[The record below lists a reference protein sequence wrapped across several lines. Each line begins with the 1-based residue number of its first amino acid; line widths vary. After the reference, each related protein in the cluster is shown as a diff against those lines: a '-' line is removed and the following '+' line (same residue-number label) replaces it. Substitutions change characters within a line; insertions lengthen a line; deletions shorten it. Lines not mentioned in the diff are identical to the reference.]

1 MNEFELQDKIIRS
14 KSLSVRDRFIMIAM
28 LKKVDWSTWSGQITQ
43 SYLNRYTGVSMST
56 IKAAL
61 KNLESM
67 KWITRTTQRTGA
79 RNTPTIIN
87 INVEHILKVHGV
99 KMNGS
104 NSTGE
109 NEPVKMNRS
118 NSTGE
123 NEPVKMNYNTID
135 INNNNIN
142 NNNINNNNINNKEY
156 VTRAEALEY
165 TSKQSFND
173 LYNLLDDRRKVP
185 LHVLN
190 AIHKRNEIE
199 RRFNESDIVSTQL
212 NEFERESIFDQFRKN
227 EIKEDFEKY
236 GHDSKI
242 VKNWSN

>member
-14 KSLSVRDRFIMIAM
+14 KNLSVRDRFIMIAM

-67 KWITRTTQRTGA
+67 KWITRTTQRNGA

-104 NSTGE
+104 TSTGE
-109 NEPVKMNRS
+109 NERVKINH
-118 NSTGE
+118 
-123 NEPVKMNYNTID
+123 NTID
-135 INNNNIN
+135 INNNNKTI
-142 NNNINNNNINNKEY
+142 NINNNNKTYI
-156 VTRAEALEY
+156 TRAEALEH
-165 TSKQSFND
+165 TSNLSFNN
-173 LYNLLDDRRKVP
+173 LAHLLDERNKVP
-185 LHVLN
+185 LHILN
-190 AIHKRNEIE
+190 AGHRRSEIE
-199 RRFNESDIVSTQL
+199 RRFNNSDLVSNQY
-212 NEFERESIFDQFRKN
+212 NQFERESIFEKFKKD
-227 EIKEDFEKY
+227 EIAEDFEIY

-242 VKNWSN
+242 VKSW

>member
-14 KSLSVRDRFIMIAM
+14 KNLSVRDRFIMIAM

-67 KWITRTTQRTGA
+67 KWITRITQRNGA

-104 NSTGE
+104 TSTGE
-109 NEPVKMNRS
+109 NERVRI
-118 NSTGE
+118 
-123 NEPVKMNYNTID
+123 NYNTID
-135 INNNNIN
+135 INNNNKTI
-142 NNNINNNNINNKEY
+142 NINNNNKTYI
-156 VTRAEALEY
+156 TRAEALQH
-165 TSKQSFND
+165 TSNLSFNN
-173 LYNLLDDRRKVP
+173 LAHLLDERNKIP
-185 LHVLN
+185 LHILN
-190 AIHKRNEIE
+190 AGHRRSEIE
-199 RRFNESDIVSTQL
+199 RRFNNSDLVSNQY
-212 NEFERESIFDQFRKN
+212 NQFERESIFEKFKKD
-227 EIKEDFEKY
+227 EIAEDFEIY

-242 VKNWSN
+242 VKSW

>member
-14 KSLSVRDRFIMIAM
+14 KNLSVRDRFIMIAM

-67 KWITRTTQRTGA
+67 KWITRTTQRNGA

-104 NSTGE
+104 TSTGE
-109 NEPVKMNRS
+109 NERVKMNRS
-118 NSTGE
+118 KSTGE

-135 INNNNIN
+135 INNNNKTI
-142 NNNINNNNINNKEY
+142 NINNNNKTYI
-156 VTRAEALEY
+156 TRAEALEH
-165 TSKQSFND
+165 TSNLSFNN
-173 LYNLLDDRRKVP
+173 LAHLLDERNKVP
-185 LHVLN
+185 LHILN
-190 AIHKRNEIE
+190 AGHRRSEIE
-199 RRFNESDIVSTQL
+199 RRFNNSDLVSNQY
-212 NEFERESIFDQFRKN
+212 NQFERESIFEKFKKD
-227 EIKEDFEKY
+227 EIAEDFEIY

-242 VKNWSN
+242 VKSW